1 MVVSL
6 DCGDEAAQAAPLL
19 GRKRFRGRYHEN
31 HGNKPSRLDSVVKSF
46 GCRYTGMI
54 SPCFPFLSTAS
65 LRVVG
70 PEGHTPLLHENE
82 GGKWYVSQLQ
92 WKVREW
98 KPLESGRDTHTHI
111 YIHIY
116 IYTYIYT

>member
-1 MVVSL
+1 M
-6 DCGDEAAQAAPLL
+6 
-19 GRKRFRGRYHEN
+19 KN

-70 PEGHTPLLHENE
+70 QEGHTPLLHENE

-92 WKVREW
+92 RKVREW
-98 KPLESGRDTHTHI
+98 KPLESGCDTHSTP
-111 YIHIY
+111 
-116 IYTYIYT
+116 